1 MLILLLDLD
10 HTADVQLHAW
20 GGTLIQAFE
29 NIVPCMFNYATDLSK
44 VEIDPEETIEF
55 TVSGHDMQSLLFK
68 YLDEFLFRFCTD
80 YFCCKKAQIIEFDRE
95 KFSIRLQAFG
105 EIYDQLKHSQGTEI
119 KAITYSYM
127 QIHEHEN
134 RSDLYVIV
142 DI

>member
-1 MLILLLDLD
+1 
-10 HTADVQLHAW
+10 
-20 GGTLIQAFE
+20 
-29 NIVPCMFNYATDLSK
+29 MFNYATDLSK
-44 VEIDPEETIEF
+44 VEIVPEETIEF
-55 TVSGHDMQSLLFK
+55 TVSGKDLYLMQYHYLIFLNSLLGHDMQSLLFK

-95 KFSIRLQAFG
+95 KFIIRLQAFG

-127 QIHEHEN
+127 QIHENEN